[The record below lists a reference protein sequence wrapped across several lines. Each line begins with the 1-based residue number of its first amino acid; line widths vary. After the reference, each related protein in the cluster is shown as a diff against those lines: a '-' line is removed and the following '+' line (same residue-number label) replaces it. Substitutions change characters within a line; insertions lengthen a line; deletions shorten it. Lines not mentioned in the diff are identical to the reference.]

1 MPWKSSLDAIWTD
14 EIEKITDRIG
24 KYVGPSQTEWSVDPY
39 LCLSLSVINLLV
51 KDWNNHRHNKDKSFS
66 ISIHLSNTMDV
77 HFESVFFRIDN
88 E

>member
-1 MPWKSSLDAIWTD
+1 MEVIPGCDMDRRDWKNH
-14 EIEKITDRIG
+14 RPIG

-39 LCLSLSVINLLV
+39 LCLSLSVINLWV